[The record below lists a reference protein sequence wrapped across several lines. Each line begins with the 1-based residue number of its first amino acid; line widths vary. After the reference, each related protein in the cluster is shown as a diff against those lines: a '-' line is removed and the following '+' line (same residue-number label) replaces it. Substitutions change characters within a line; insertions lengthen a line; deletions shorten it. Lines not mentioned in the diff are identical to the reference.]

1 MVAILATSTGM
12 GFALSP
18 ITSSAPAEQQ
28 VSSHRVTGTVVDEYG
43 EPLPGAHIMLKGRSI
58 GTITDGNG
66 QFSLNAASGTELVVR
81 YLGYED
87 QTFTAEPGTTQQ
99 IRMTASKIHQL
110 NEIVVKS
117 VKAQKNAPF
126 AISNIKKA
134 ELNAFSNTGKELPF
148 LFANTP
154 GVMAWSENGLGIGT
168 THLRIRGASDSR
180 INVTL
185 DGVPLNSPEDQC
197 VFWANMNSYA
207 SLLGSVQIQRGV
219 GTSTNGDGAF
229 GGTVA
234 LSSATPLQT
243 PSLEI
248 SDSYGSFNTWNW
260 GGKFSTG
267 LLWNH
272 LIIDGAYH
280 QTNTDGYLHGTKARS
295 GSYYGGISYIASD
308 DFVIRYKNIGN
319 FECTGQAWNGIVAGD
334 NDHSLMDGCYDDGSW
349 AYATATG
356 IHGYNDMIGVGLGK
370 FNNLYERLVTDE
382 NTGLFVQ
389 NADGT
394 YQTERY
400 KMADGSLWDRTTDNF
415 WQNHNILSAS
425 WKINDLWSTSASLH
439 YTYGYG
445 YYEEF
450 RYQNKLSKYGLT
462 PILNAKGEEKKKYD
476 FVRQKGLTQHTYGL
490 VWNINYKNDAWDV
503 VGGLSL
509 QNYDGSHFG
518 YLTYS
523 SEEALSQKIQ
533 TEGKYRY
540 YDSPAHKLDGNAFF
554 KAAYHINKQWDVF
567 ADVQYRHVGFKTD
580 GYNDKY
586 YINANGMPQKHMLDI
601 NKKYDFLNP
610 KAGFSWHKDRHRV
623 YGSIAMSH
631 REPER
636 NNFTDNYTYPAPKAE
651 QLLDYELG
659 YTYNTN
665 SWRVGANFYYM
676 DYTDQLVQTGELSDI
691 GENLTT
697 NIKDSYRLGV
707 ELQAGVDLAS
717 WLTLEGNAALSKN
730 KVKDFDQKVQVDW
743 GDYTTIHYDNSTL
756 AFSPSTLLNGFIIF
770 HYKGIQAV
778 WHTNF
783 VSRHYL
789 DNTECKDRS
798 LPSYSLSNINI
809 SYTWKP
815 KKIMKEAIFALNFNN
830 VFDRHYATGGWV
842 YSAILSG
849 THPNENRYYQIGF
862 IPMAGFT
869 MMGNITLR
877 F

>member
-1 MVAILATSTGM
+1 MKKCVLLALLAVVAKTNAQNTKALYDSTQV
-12 GFALSP
+12 
-18 ITSSAPAEQQ
+18 EQLQ
-28 VSSHRVTGTVVDEYG
+28 EV
-43 EPLPGAHIMLKGRSI
+43 
-58 GTITDGNG
+58 
-66 QFSLNAASGTELVVR
+66 
-81 YLGYED
+81 
-87 QTFTAEPGTTQQ
+87 
-99 IRMTASKIHQL
+99 
-110 NEIVVKS
+110 VVKG
-117 VKAQKNAPF
+117 VRAQRNAPY
-126 AISNIKKA
+126 AISNINKKV
-134 ELNAFSNTGKELPF
+134 LGDFSKTGKELPF
-148 LFANTP
+148 LFSQTP
-154 GVMAWSENGLGIGT
+154 GVIAWSENGLGTGT
-168 THLRIRGASDSR
+168 TYMRIRGAGDSR

-248 SDSYGSFNTWNW
+248 SGSYGSFNTWNW

-280 QTNTDGYLHGTKARS
+280 QTTTDGYLHGTKARS
-295 GSYYGGISYIASD
+295 GSYYGGITYIASD

-319 FECTGQAWNGIVAGD
+319 FERTGQAWNGVVAGD
-334 NDHSLMDGCYDDGSW
+334 NDLSLMDGCYDDGSW
-349 AYATATG
+349 TYTTATG
-356 IHGYNDMIGVGLGK
+356 IHGYKDMWNVGLGK

-462 PILNAKGEEKKKYD
+462 PILNAKGKEKKFD

-540 YDSPAHKLDGNAFF
+540 YDSPAHKLDGSAFV
-554 KAAYHINKQWDVF
+554 KAAYHISEQWNVF

-586 YINANGMPQKHMLDI
+586 YTDANGMPKKHMLDI

-610 KAGFSWHKDRHRV
+610 KVGFSWQSGPHRA
-623 YGSIAMSH
+623 YGSVAISH

-636 NNFTDNYTYPAPKAE
+636 NNFTDNFTYPAPKAE
-651 QLLDYELG
+651 KLTDYELG
-659 YTYNTN
+659 YTLNADK
-665 SWRVGANFYYM
+665 WRLGINGYFM
-676 DYTDQLVQTGELSDI
+676 NYTDQFVQTGEVTDI

-707 ELQAGVDLAS
+707 ELQAGVDVTQWLAI
-717 WLTLEGNAALSKN
+717 EGNAALSKN
-730 KVKDFDQKVQVDW
+730 AIKDFDEKVQVDW

-756 AFSPSTLLNGFIIF
+756 AFSPSTILNGFVNF
-770 HYKGIQAV
+770 HYKGWQAV

-783 VSRHYL
+783 VSRQYL

-798 LPSYSLSNINI
+798 LPSYSVSNANI
-809 SYTWKP
+809 SYTLKP
-815 KKIMKEAIFALNFNN
+815 KKVMKEIVFGLNMNNIFN
-830 VFDRHYATGGWV
+830 RRYAASGWV
-842 YSAILSG
+842 YSAILSD

-869 MMGNITLR
+869 MMGNVTLR